1 MTVPYDAE
9 KKVPVEAY
17 GAIKIESGCFTQDPT
32 NPNKCNLYT
41 MSKADLSMV
50 PNFGIKMML
59 RKEMIGKF
67 NAMVQSFKK
76 SKHYETL
83 SK

>member
-1 MTVPYDAE
+1 
-9 KKVPVEAY
+9 
-17 GAIKIESGCFTQDPT
+17 
-32 NPNKCNLYT
+32 

-67 NAMVQSFKK
+67 TAMVQTFKK
-76 SKHYETL
+76 SKHFETL